1 MSSPLQ
7 KCRTYR
13 VGPWR
18 RAIPWLL
25 FGPFLLI
32 GAGILIFAKDEET
45 RTIGSVLFIYLG
57 ILTFF
62 MHFLIG
68 RARLELSP
76 QGVRLRQIGMNLTTS
91 WSNVAGLRLDPG
103 REGIVTRESMSGAGA
118 AALSAVRG
126 GGASGVELYDEEQQ
140 LAMEECRWI
149 PIEAFRWHLIHGQ
162 LRNDI
167 RDLAPEVMELPAAP
181 APAPPPAMPEERR
194 HGWLVFALVLSLA
207 VLAFVLGIQGGARWA
222 DILFATA
229 LSIVALLVALRAV
242 ISAWQAFRSRSWIA
256 FLFLILLALLVSLLC
271 LLLLSYLSEAVGGG
285 S

>member
-1 MSSPLQ
+1 MNAPLQ

-18 RAIPWLL
+18 RALPWLL
-25 FGPFLLI
+25 FGPFLLF
-32 GAGILIFAKDEET
+32 GAGMLIMAKDAET
-45 RTIGSVLFIYLG
+45 RTIGSVLLIYLG
-57 ILTFF
+57 ILTLF

-76 QGVRLRQIGMNLTTS
+76 QGVRLRQIGMNLTTP
-91 WSNVAGLRLDPG
+91 WSNVAGLRLAPG
-103 REGIVTRESMSGAGA
+103 REGIITRDSMTGAGA
-118 AALSAVRG
+118 ATLSAVRG
-126 GGASGVELYDEEQQ
+126 VGASGAALYDEEQQ

-149 PIEAFRWHLIHGQ
+149 PIESFRWHLIHGQ

-167 RDLAPEVMELPAAP
+167 RDLAPEVMDLPGP
-181 APAPPPAMPEERR
+181 PAPPPPTPKERR
-194 HGWLVFALVLSLA
+194 RGWLVFGLILSLA
-207 VLAFVLGIQGGARWA
+207 VSAFVLGIQGGSRWA

-256 FLFLILLALLVSLLC
+256 FLFLFLLALLVSLWC
-271 LLLLSYLSEAVGGG
+271 LLLLSYLSEAVGRG